1 MPPKQASSDPGIL
14 RVQQTLTLGGWSE
27 AGLPWDLAQEGMSK
41 RRFSE
46 RCLCDKNPYTQTHK
60 SSKCKM
66 CLVSWHRCFCMDI
79 LLILIESHCVTHV
92 SCSIRGDDVQGYIQ
106 TAGEP
111 DPVRNPRIRLLN
123 YWLLVAHRASPLID
137 RLTQSTGVIPTL
149 HQMVTQDEVSP
160 YDTEEQEEKMPITVK
175 PTRGPKLNVNAAA
188 GWGGRRYVQVDDM

>member
-1 MPPKQASSDPGIL
+1 MFHA
-14 RVQQTLTLGGWSE
+14 
-27 AGLPWDLAQEGMSK
+27 
-41 RRFSE
+41 
-46 RCLCDKNPYTQTHK
+46 PYEVMK
-60 SSKCKM
+60 
-66 CLVSWHRCFCMDI
+66 F
-79 LLILIESHCVTHV
+79 
-92 SCSIRGDDVQGYIQ
+92 RGYLQ

-111 DPVRNPRIRLLN
+111 DPVRNTRIRLLN

>member
-1 MPPKQASSDPGIL
+1 
-14 RVQQTLTLGGWSE
+14 
-27 AGLPWDLAQEGMSK
+27 MSK

-92 SCSIRGDDVQGYIQ
+92 SCSIRGDDVQGVHPDCRRTRSSQ
-106 TAGEP
+106 KPSHSTAE
-111 DPVRNPRIRLLN
+111 LL
-123 YWLLVAHRASPLID
+123 ASCGSSSQSIID

-149 HQMVTQDEVSP
+149 HHMVTQDEVSP

>member
-1 MPPKQASSDPGIL
+1 
-14 RVQQTLTLGGWSE
+14 
-27 AGLPWDLAQEGMSK
+27 MSK

-137 RLTQSTGVIPTL
+137 SLTQSSGVIPTL
-149 HQMVTQDEVSP
+149 HRMVPQDGVRTILRRKRRKCRDTLHAEPASALDTSLESAPNMRGVVSARA
-160 YDTEEQEEKMPITVK
+160 KV
-175 PTRGPKLNVNAAA
+175 
-188 GWGGRRYVQVDDM
+188 